1 MIRTVGNIHC
11 HCISVSQDLIIFFT
25 GFVLRWILIDT
36 FFRSWAKFGTGVAGQ
51 PVQEEQV
58 IATNNHADANHIT
71 MSADADT
78 ERQ

>member
-1 MIRTVGNIHC
+1 M
-11 HCISVSQDLIIFFT
+11 
-25 GFVLRWILIDT
+25 
-36 FFRSWAKFGTGVAGQ
+36 AGQ

-78 ERQ
+78 ECQWRYWVLMLILADFVANMIGVLIFYDGQFRLEEC